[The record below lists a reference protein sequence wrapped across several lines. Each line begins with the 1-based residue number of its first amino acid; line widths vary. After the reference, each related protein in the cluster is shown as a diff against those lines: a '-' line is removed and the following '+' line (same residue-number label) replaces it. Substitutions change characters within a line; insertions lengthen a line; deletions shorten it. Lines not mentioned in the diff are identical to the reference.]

1 MPGRTGSGIAA
12 GDRLAGAWGSR
23 FCSACPARVRRAK
36 LGGPR
41 VLDAVRPRA
50 WYNGKAEGKPHV
62 PPASHVGRPALSPV
76 PRKHARKRNPGRPRP
91 GRPGG
96 VGGGEPYSPFRLRGR
111 VQMRV

>member
-1 MPGRTGSGIAA
+1 MPWRGGSGIAA

-23 FCSACPARVRRAK
+23 FCSAYPARVRRAK

-50 WYNGKAEGKPHV
+50 WYNGKAEGKPRI
-62 PPASHVGRPALSPV
+62 PPASHVGRPALPPA
-76 PRKHARKRNPGRPRP
+76 PRKAPPGET
-91 GRPGG
+91 GRGWSWE
-96 VGGGEPYSPFRLRGR
+96 VQSPFRLRGR

>member
-1 MPGRTGSGIAA
+1 MPGWTGSGIAA

-50 WYNGKAEGKPHV
+50 WYNGKAEGKPRIPLV
-62 PPASHVGRPALSPV
+62 SHVGRPALPPAPGKSTWEKK
-76 PRKHARKRNPGRPRP
+76 PRKAPPGET
-91 GRPGG
+91 GRGWWWG
-96 VGGGEPYSPFRLRGR
+96 AYSPFRLRGR